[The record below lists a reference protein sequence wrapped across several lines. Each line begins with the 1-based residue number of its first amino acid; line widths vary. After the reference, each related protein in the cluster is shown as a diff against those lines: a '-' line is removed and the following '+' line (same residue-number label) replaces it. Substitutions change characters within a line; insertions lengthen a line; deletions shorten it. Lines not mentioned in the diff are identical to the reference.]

1 MFMPLDQDQAI
12 AELSAASFPARLTM
26 PNAFGAYARLCLAK
40 PAIFV

>member
-1 MFMPLDQDQAI
+1 MFKPLDQNQAI
-12 AELSAASFPARLTM
+12 AELSAASFLAHFTM